1 MKKLAKILL
10 LGVMVCAAALPSFA
24 TDVSFTVFS
33 DEEMNYY
40 YYDMNSFDSGVTRYH
55 DGDGFILTRINK
67 KRYSKTLGITVIL
80 RKTLYTT
87 LRTFSVLPA
96 GE

>member
-1 MKKLAKILL
+1 MEENMKKLARILL

-40 YYDMNSFDSGVTRYH
+40 YYDMSLKEIANKTNSTIINMYKKNKSG
-55 DGDGFILTRINK
+55 DNNI
-67 KRYSKTLGITVIL
+67 
-80 RKTLYTT
+80 
-87 LRTFSVLPA
+87 
-96 GE
+96 